1 MFFHKKGVVPSSK
14 DFTKDDLPVDR
25 KEQFFRILKEEWKL
39 LLLLCFFLLL
49 LFVPYLGVTI
59 YGQYYL
65 SVHEDVDQFA
75 YSMMFETIKA
85 VSLIL
90 PFSAFGGLSK
100 VYRRL
105 YLGEGVLFWKD
116 FFEGWHV
123 LFALFGLLYGSTGM
137 LLVYLSS
144 LSGSFSFAGVFYFL
158 VLGAFCLLA
167 YPWFCF
173 SLAQLP
179 IYSYSRVKGYFSN
192 GSKFALKHFP
202 WMFLFALL
210 PLAHYLLG
218 FIPLPLVAYNVILCL
233 LAFLSPIY
241 ELVFSGFAI
250 SKFDLYLNKENYPS
264 LYKKGIKEDKKLE
277 DEAKEEDETKDTIE
291 KEQKL

>member
-1 MFFHKKGVVPSSK
+1 MLFRKKGVVPSNE
-14 DFTKDDLPVDR
+14 DFTKDDLPADR
-25 KEQFFRILKEEWKL
+25 KEQFFDILKEEWKL
-39 LLLLCFFLLL
+39 LLLLCFFLLF
-49 LFVPYLGVTI
+49 LFAPYLGVTI

-65 SVHEDVDQFA
+65 SAHQEVDYLA

-116 FFEGWHV
+116 FFEGWHI
-123 LFALFGLLYGSTGM
+123 LFALFGLLYGATGM

-144 LSGSFSFAGVFYFL
+144 LSGSFPFAGVFYFL
-158 VLGAFCLLA
+158 VLGAFCLLV
-167 YPWFCF
+167 YPWLCF

-179 IYSYSRVKGYFSN
+179 IYSYSRVKGYFVN
-192 GSKFALKHFP
+192 GSKFALKHFL

-210 PLAHYLLG
+210 PLAHHLLG
-218 FIPLPLVAYNVILCL
+218 FIPLPLVAYDLILCL
-233 LAFLSPIY
+233 FAFLSPIY
-241 ELVFSGFAI
+241 ELAFSGFAI

-264 LYKKGIKEDKKLE
+264 LYRKGIKEDKKPNG
-277 DEAKEEDETKDTIE
+277 EAKKESESENTMKEEDES
-291 KEQKL
+291 